1 MRNEVREV
9 TMQRCIKVRK
19 LKLRPHKENK
29 IDFDRRYHINFQKSG
44 LDPHA
49 PQKAADLALIYWGRR

>member
-1 MRNEVREV
+1 M

-19 LKLRPHKENK
+19 LKPRPHKEDK
-29 IDFDRRYHINFQKSG
+29 IGFDRRYHTSFQKSG

-49 PQKAADLALIYWGRR
+49 PQKAGDLALIYWGRR